1 MHRLTALLTARTQ
14 SASVLVSEL
23 GFVRASVLS
32 TRRDRGY
39 SRLQC
44 GRVHVF
50 NRSLCES
57 ASRPRDVSSAPR
69 LSHTPSCFTHGDVS
83 LLSLSTTSSVDT
95 EFQREGI
102 LDFEQKHLGLHKGK
116 YFEIMV

>member
-32 TRRDRGY
+32 TRGDRGY

-50 NRSLCES
+50 NRSVCES

-69 LSHTPSCFTHGDVS
+69 LSHTPSCFTHGYVS
-83 LLSLSTTSSVDT
+83 LLSLSKTSSVDT

-102 LDFEQKHLGLHKGK
+102 FDFEQKHLDCIRENILK
-116 YFEIMV
+116 